1 MSQLLPIILYPSV
14 SKPIWKPD
22 RLAKFE
28 AYVETN
34 FDGKNGVNWVTQ
46 EVPIAVWIDPGLK
59 LLLGLRVA
67 CCHLAVRVVED
78 VMVAVVVVVWWGQIQ
93 VQSVESFASEFVEH
107 LDKNAGNLLVTE
119 TILVV
124 NEAQKADP
132 DAASMLI

>member
-1 MSQLLPIILYPSV
+1 
-14 SKPIWKPD
+14 
-22 RLAKFE
+22 
-28 AYVETN
+28 
-34 FDGKNGVNWVTQ
+34 
-46 EVPIAVWIDPGLK
+46 
-59 LLLGLRVA
+59 
-67 CCHLAVRVVED
+67 LAVRVVED
-78 VMVAVVVVVWWGQIQ
+78 VVVVVVVVVVEVVEVVVVVVVVVWWGQIQ